1 MAAVRWV
8 TPGSQLGLTLGHLSA
23 QPDPFLSLLDHTK
36 PQSSA
41 KAEKPLKAKLNENP
55 ELKLQ

>member
-1 MAAVRWV
+1 MVI
-8 TPGSQLGLTLGHLSA
+8 GHLSA
-23 QPDPFLSLLDHTK
+23 QPDPFLSLLNHTK

-41 KAEKPLKAKLNENP
+41 KAEKQLKAKLNENP